1 VKTPVYRIEFL
12 MNKLDNIDFSE
23 LWYLSQEEG
32 EEEGAPLKAHH
43 HMGQAGIGIFQ
54 VSGNS
59 RQIHSQA

>member
-1 VKTPVYRIEFL
+1 